1 MGGSTISEV
10 IGVFASIVVL
20 AAITVAV
27 VNGGKVAKIIT
38 ASGNAFSKSLKIAT
52 HQ

>member
-1 MGGSTISEV
+1 MSGTLSEI

-20 AAITVAV
+20 AGITVAV

-38 ASGNAFSKSLKIAT
+38 ASGNAFTKSLKVAT
-52 HQ
+52 QQ